1 MTTRS
6 PTEAE
11 LGRLVREAFER
22 ALGVPVGLDE
32 DFFELGGDSLA
43 AMVVVSEVQLS
54 LVLEIDP
61 TAVLAH
67 PTPRALGRA
76 IRRGDVVADAGLVEE
91 AFVLDQDH
99 DRVPEPV
106 SERPP
111 DPGGERVRA
120 WPVQEGQIMLAP
132 FDASRGFLS
141 WAVQLNGKLDVAA
154 LAQAIDDVVARHD
167 VLRARFEQDGDR
179 WYLRPT
185 PFVPGVLRVEDCP
198 DRPKPEAIDA
208 AVDALR
214 ATYASLSHTE
224 DPRFR
229 AVLYRIDRKTNVLGI
244 FVAEALVDG
253 ESGNL
258 LAAEIARAYA
268 ARSGLPL
275 RAELPEASTA
285 SYLEHVAAH
294 PVRAS
299 MVRRA
304 RHHWT
309 QQVRTAPTGLDW
321 PPPRAGGAASALDGS
336 GPPRDEDGGVATASF
351 ELPGAAWEA
360 LAESGSRLRST
371 RFVVVLACLQ
381 AALSRVAGADRVLV
395 TSVVTDRSH
404 PATEGMIG
412 CFNSI
417 VRIDGQVQP
426 DDALADV
433 ITRSTGA
440 VRDAV
445 AHCGMPAPLAIAQA
459 TGDTGA
465 VPPTTAVHLYVFE
478 RRESPVLPGVR
489 RRRFRLNHAS
499 PEGLRVNCTRA
510 ASGAQSFF
518 LSSATAPP
526 EVLAELAAVFES
538 ALHAAIERPGAP
550 VEGIEGP

>member
-1 MTTRS
+1 VSTVS
-6 PTEAE
+6 LTESE
-11 LGRLVREAFER
+11 LGALVREAFER
-22 ALGVPVGLDE
+22 ALGLPVGLDD
-32 DFFELGGDSLA
+32 DFFELGGDSLT

-67 PTPRALGRA
+67 PTPRALGEA
-76 IRRGDVVADAGLVEE
+76 IGRGDVVADAGLVEE
-91 AFVLDQDH
+91 PFVLDVNLDP
-99 DRVPEPV
+99 RSATEPAH
-106 SERPP
+106 EPP
-111 DPGGERVRA
+111 PERVRA

-141 WAVQLNGKLDVAA
+141 WAVQFNGKLDVEA
-154 LAQAIDDVVARHD
+154 LTLAIDDVVARHD
-167 VLRARFEQDGDR
+167 VLRARFEQDGGK

-185 PFVPGVLRVEDCP
+185 PFVPGVLRIEDLT
-198 DRPKPEAIDA
+198 DRPKSEAIDA

-214 ATYASLSHTE
+214 ATYASLSHTD

-229 AVLYRIDRKTNVLGI
+229 AVLHRIDRKTNVLGI

-268 ARSGLPL
+268 ARADLPL
-275 RAELPEASTA
+275 QVELPEASGA

-294 PVRAS
+294 PVKAS

-304 RHHWT
+304 RQHWT
-309 QQVRTAPTGLDW
+309 EQVREVPTGLDW
-321 PPPRAGGAASALDGS
+321 PAAPAGDEGGIDEGDE
-336 GPPRDEDGGVATASF
+336 RDADQVATAGF
-351 ELPGAAWEA
+351 ELPETRWEE
-360 LAESGSRLRST
+360 LADAGSRLRST

-381 AALSRVAGADRVLV
+381 AALSRVAGAERILV
-395 TSVVTDRSH
+395 TSVVTDRSN
-404 PATEGMIG
+404 PATVGMIG

-417 VRIDGQVQP
+417 VRIDGQVHP
-426 DDALADV
+426 GDALADV
-433 ITRSTGA
+433 VARSTGA

-445 AHCGMPAPLAIAQA
+445 GHCGVPAPLAIAQA
-459 TGDTGA
+459 TGDPDA
-465 VPPTTAVHLYVFE
+465 APPTTAVHLYLFE
-478 RRESPVLPGVR
+478 RRESPMLPGVR
-489 RRRFRLNHAS
+489 RRRFRLNSAS
-499 PEGLRVNCTRA
+499 REGLRVNCTRA

-526 EVLAELAAVFES
+526 EVLTRVATDFEA
-538 ALHAAIERPGAP
+538 ALHTAIERPQAP
-550 VEGIEGP
+550 VDQIEAP